1 MKEQLRKMLQSRLE
15 ILKDE
20 IASLPAGMKM
30 DPKQLLRETIEE
42 DLAIARVDGNHKEIE
57 ECSLSLELVDQLE

>member
-1 MKEQLRKMLQSRLE
+1 MNTQLRNLLQSRLE

-20 IASLPAGMKM
+20 IVSLPEELRM

-42 DLAIARVDGNHKEIE
+42 DLAIARVDGNRKEIE
-57 ECSLSLELVDQLE
+57 EFSVALGLIDGLE